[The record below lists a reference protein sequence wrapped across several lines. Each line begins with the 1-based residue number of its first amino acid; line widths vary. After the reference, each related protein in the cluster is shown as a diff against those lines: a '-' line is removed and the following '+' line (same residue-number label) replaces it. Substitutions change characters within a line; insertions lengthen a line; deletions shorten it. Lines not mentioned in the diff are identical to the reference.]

1 MRIILLSFLS
11 CFAFVSQA
19 QQGLEGIIVEK
30 YYVSDEADSLDAD
43 ENFAVYP
50 LGIGTVTYRVYVD
63 LLPGYKF
70 IQMFGSPEHPLSI
83 STTTSFYNDPN
94 YGFAVYT
101 GTSQNNTKKNT
112 TLIDSYLTVGGVASG
127 LMGVLKTEDTDGS
140 IGNLQGILANTD
152 PSVGAPITGA
162 NGVDGLMPGAPILPN
177 TLGVAGAL
185 DVFDQTAG
193 SEFLVDNGTIAA
205 LGGVEG
211 VTPSNHVLIGQFT
224 TDGVLSFKLNVQIA
238 TPVDGESQI
247 YVAENPGPNEIQ
259 LESLIYTSPEI
270 VSVKEVTSNV
280 LNNQFVVYP
289 NPSEGIISI
298 RNNAGTFE
306 KCNISIIDMAGKQV
320 LVSNGYVQGAA
331 IDASQL
337 SSGIYTVRID
347 AANCSEVQRLIIK

>member
-1 MRIILLSFLS
+1 MH
-11 CFAFVSQA
+11 A

-50 LGIGTVTYRVYVD
+50 LSIGSVTYRVYAD
-63 LLPGYKF
+63 LLPGYEF
-70 IQMFGSPEHPLSI
+70 IQLFGSPEHPLNI

-94 YGFAVYT
+94 YGFAVYQ
-101 GTSQNNTKKNT
+101 GTSLNNTKKNT

-152 PSVGAPITGA
+152 PSIGAPITGDS
-162 NGVDGLMPGAPILPN
+162 GIDGLMPGAPILPN
-177 TLGVAGAL
+177 TLGLAGAL

-193 SEFLVDNGTIAA
+193 SDFLVDNGTVAA
-205 LGGVEG
+205 LGGVQG
-211 VTPSNHVLIGQFT
+211 VTASNHVLIGQFT
-224 TDGVLSFKLNVQIA
+224 TDGVLSFKLNIQIG
-238 TPVDGESQI
+238 TPVEGESQI
-247 YVAENPGPNEIQ
+247 YVAENPGENEIQ

-270 VSVKEVTSNV
+270 VSVGEVEVSEE
-280 LNNQFVVYP
+280 NNLFVVYP

-298 RNNAGTFE
+298 KNNSKEIE
-306 KCNISIIDMAGKQV
+306 KYNVSIVDMTGKRV
-320 LVSNGYVQGAA
+320 LVSNGNVQSST

-337 SSGIYTVRID
+337 SAGIYSVRLD
-347 AANCSEVQRLIIK
+347 AGNRTEVQRLIIK